1 MRKPLIAI
9 AAAVIALFGATPA
22 SAHDEMAVVG
32 VVKAVTA
39 TSLEIKMKD
48 GQTVILEMDAN
59 TRVALA
65 GKRLGV
71 SDLKVGQSVKALG
84 FGDSL
89 KDLIAFDVVINEP
102 GKGG

>member
-1 MRKPLIAI
+1 MRKSLIAL
-9 AAAVIALFGATPA
+9 AAAISTLFSAAPA

-32 VVKAVTA
+32 IVKAVTA
-39 TSLEIKMKD
+39 TTLEIKMKD
-48 GQTVILEMDAN
+48 GQSVVLEMDAN